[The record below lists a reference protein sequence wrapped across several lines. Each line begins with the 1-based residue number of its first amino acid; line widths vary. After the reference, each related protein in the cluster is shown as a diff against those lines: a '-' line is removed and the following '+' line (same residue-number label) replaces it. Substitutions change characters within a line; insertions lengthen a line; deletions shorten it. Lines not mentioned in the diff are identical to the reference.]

1 MIVVKYVISDY
12 RSKNSDDV
20 LVETKFTDELILA
33 YAFAIVFSAKHNLP
47 YYQIISQFS
56 NHWSSATDSVDLFES
71 IPTNYLKDNNT
82 DYVFNSEMGN
92 GWDSHEIS
100 NLSIGNSVSNTLT
113 PLGELILL
121 RFDEISEYVFDL
133 LNDYIYACF
142 SLDFSKINHT
152 VLKTSGFVVTR
163 SDSDTMYL
171 ADSITSELLGIKK
184 LVTCHDII
192 EFSISFDK
200 ITEGINKP
208 TKLELLESETNRYV
222 ANNKRRF
229 M

>member
-92 GWDSHEIS
+92 GWDSYEIS
-100 NLSIGNSVSNTLT
+100 NLSIGNNVSNILT

-184 LVTCHDII
+184 LVTSHDII